1 MLVAL
6 CFAAV
11 DPSAQVTADQLS
23 SQYSALLDRLQSGAP
38 PTASTTLSPIALGWK
53 QFGEGQQ
60 SAWQALGQKLDAKNK
75 VATPGLG
82 AQAGM
87 PVTQGQVDDATNK
100 AWNDFAEGTAG
111 FWANLSSNM
120 LSAAVAG
127 GGDASAPV
135 APAEQTTASMEDS
148 KPADM
153 PTPFPAD
160 LPIAGLVSQTEAPPQ
175 VDATQAGWQ
184 AFGAAQGAA
193 WSAVGNS
200 TGEWFNPS
208 SSNTKWAEDATA
220 GAWKMFSD
228 GEKAY
233 WSGLAARLS
242 DTKPNQV
249 VDDIAALKSHLGSW
263 MNDYW
268 MEFNSSETQYW
279 TQATALSATL
289 WSGMGA
295 FPSSHAPAALAA
307 SPTGATEAASSV
319 AAGGAAGT
327 GAPIQQ
333 QWWPDAGTAQQQ
345 WWSGSGTP
353 ATQFWG
359 GGQSLPGSE
368 FWAPQP
374 PVHV

>member
-1 MLVAL
+1 MDAKTKL
-6 CFAAV
+6 
-11 DPSAQVTADQLS
+11 
-23 SQYSALLDRLQSGAP
+23 AP
-38 PTASTTLSPIALGWK
+38 P
-53 QFGEGQQ
+53 
-60 SAWQALGQKLDAKNK
+60 
-75 VATPGLG
+75 G
-82 AQAGM
+82 AGPQAGM

-111 FWANLSSNM
+111 FWANLTSNM
-120 LSAAVAG
+120 LTAAVAG
-127 GGDASAPV
+127 GADSPAPEV
-135 APAEQTTASMEDS
+135 PVDQPSVLAEDTI
-148 KPADM
+148 PADM

-160 LPIAGLVSQTEAPPQ
+160 LPIAGLVTQTDTQPPP

-193 WSAVGNS
+193 WGTVGNN
-200 TGEWFNPS
+200 TGEWFNPTA
-208 SSNTKWAEDATA
+208 SNTKWAEDATA

-233 WSGLAARLS
+233 WSGLASRLS

-249 VDDIAALKSHLGSW
+249 VNDIGALKNHLGSW

-268 MEFNSSETQYW
+268 KEFNSSETQYW

-295 FPSSHAPAALAA
+295 FPTGNGPAGLA
-307 SPTGATEAASSV
+307 TGTDAAQ
-319 AAGGAAGT
+319 AGVPAGSANGN

-345 WWSGSGTP
+345 WWTGSGAP
-353 ATQFWG
+353 ASQFWG